1 VIDTFRLDVVEVQ
14 EVTCASNRFI
24 LQVAIHCCIDFCN
37 ECGKED
43 MHAQT
48 VHANEATALLLLM
61 SAETVQE
68 IPEIRDMKAVLN
80 ENPLSV
86 E

>member
-1 VIDTFRLDVVEVQ
+1 
-14 EVTCASNRFI
+14 
-24 LQVAIHCCIDFCN
+24 
-37 ECGKED
+37 

-61 SAETVQE
+61 SAETVQG

-80 ENPLSV
+80 ENPLSI